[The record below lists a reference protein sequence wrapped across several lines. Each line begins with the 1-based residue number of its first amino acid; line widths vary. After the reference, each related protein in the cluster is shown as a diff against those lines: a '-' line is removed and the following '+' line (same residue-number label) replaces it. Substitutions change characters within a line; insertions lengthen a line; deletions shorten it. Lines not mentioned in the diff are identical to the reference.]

1 MMIGHG
7 ITHQRRINEMQYRN
21 IVIAAEDFGCD
32 EIDTIAKIIEEYV
45 EELGL
50 SDYDKL
56 SGFRWRIDVSMRY
69 DNAS

>member
-1 MMIGHG
+1 
-7 ITHQRRINEMQYRN
+7 MQYRN
-21 IVIAAEDFGCD
+21 IVVAAEDFGCD
-32 EIDTIAKIIEEYV
+32 EIDTIAKIIEEYI

-56 SGFRWRIDVSMRY
+56 SSFRWRIDVSMRY

>member
-1 MMIGHG
+1 MIEHG
-7 ITHQRRINEMQYRN
+7 ITYQGRTNEMQYRN
-21 IVIAAEDFGCD
+21 IVVAAEDFECD
-32 EIDTIAKIIEEYV
+32 EIDTIAKIIKEYI

>member
-1 MMIGHG
+1 
-7 ITHQRRINEMQYRN
+7 MQYRN

-32 EIDTIAKIIEEYV
+32 EIDTIAKIIEKYV

-69 DNAS
+69 DNES

>member
-1 MMIGHG
+1 MFLS
-7 ITHQRRINEMQYRN
+7 INLVKTKTDSSIAIIR
-21 IVIAAEDFGCD
+21 AAEDFGCD
-32 EIDTIAKIIEEYV
+32 EIDTIAKIIENYI

-69 DNAS
+69 DNES

>member
-1 MMIGHG
+1 
-7 ITHQRRINEMQYRN
+7 MQYRN
-21 IVIAAEDFGCD
+21 IVVAADDFD
-32 EIDTIAKIIEEYV
+32 FQDQAAIAKIIEEYI

-69 DNAS
+69 DNES

>member
-1 MMIGHG
+1 
-7 ITHQRRINEMQYRN
+7 MQYRN

-32 EIDTIAKIIEEYV
+32 EIDTIAKIIEKYI

-69 DNAS
+69 DNES

>member
-1 MMIGHG
+1 
-7 ITHQRRINEMQYRN
+7 MQYRN
-21 IVIAAEDFGCD
+21 IVIAADDFD
-32 EIDTIAKIIEEYV
+32 FQDQAAIAKIIENYI

-69 DNAS
+69 DNES

>member
-1 MMIGHG
+1 
-7 ITHQRRINEMQYRN
+7 MQYRN
-21 IVIAAEDFGCD
+21 IVVAADDFD
-32 EIDTIAKIIEEYV
+32 FQDQAAIAKIIEEYV

>member
-1 MMIGHG
+1 
-7 ITHQRRINEMQYRN
+7 MQYRN

-32 EIDTIAKIIEEYV
+32 EIDTIAKIIEEYI

>member
-1 MMIGHG
+1 
-7 ITHQRRINEMQYRN
+7 MQYRN
-21 IVIAAEDFGCD
+21 IVIAAEDFECD
-32 EIDTIAKIIEEYV
+32 EIDTITKIIEKYI

-69 DNAS
+69 DNES

>member
-1 MMIGHG
+1 
-7 ITHQRRINEMQYRN
+7 MQYRN

-32 EIDTIAKIIEEYV
+32 EIDAIAKIIENYI

-69 DNAS
+69 DNES

>member
-1 MMIGHG
+1 
-7 ITHQRRINEMQYRN
+7 MQYRN
-21 IVIAAEDFGCD
+21 IVVAADDFD
-32 EIDTIAKIIEEYV
+32 FQDQAAIAKIIEEYV

-69 DNAS
+69 DNES

>member
-1 MMIGHG
+1 
-7 ITHQRRINEMQYRN
+7 MQYRN
-21 IVIAAEDFGCD
+21 IVVAADDFD
-32 EIDTIAKIIEEYV
+32 FQDQAAIAKIIEEYI

>member
-1 MMIGHG
+1 
-7 ITHQRRINEMQYRN
+7 MQYRN
-21 IVIAAEDFGCD
+21 IVVAADDFD
-32 EIDTIAKIIEEYV
+32 FQDQAAIAKIIEEYI

-56 SGFRWRIDVSMRY
+56 SSFRWRIDVSMRY

>member
-1 MMIGHG
+1 
-7 ITHQRRINEMQYRN
+7 MQYKD

-32 EIDTIAKIIEEYV
+32 EIDTIAKIIEKYI